1 MRNNDL
7 QNTTH
12 KTKDRVT
19 RTPQNS
25 ISSLITCGNVD
36 TNYKWSIKISTF
48 ISTLFLKGLLIRKEL
63 AASLRTKLQT
73 IYHVGKCGSGM
84 GVSDY
89 CFTPN
94 VQFVSC
100 TMVRTSYI

>member
-1 MRNNDL
+1 MARRKMRNNDL

-48 ISTLFLKGLLIRKEL
+48 ISTLFFKGVINKKGTCSKSKNKITNNIWCR
-63 AASLRTKLQT
+63 
-73 IYHVGKCGSGM
+73 
-84 GVSDY
+84 
-89 CFTPN
+89 
-94 VQFVSC
+94 
-100 TMVRTSYI
+100 